1 MTPLARA
8 WIADPPPP
16 ILCEHALERGFV
28 QQTKTAIRR
37 LAAEKEINLARERVS
52 LWRPCGQEFEHLA
65 STRSIYQAL
74 QLAETLAED
83 LFLFDAPAGDVL
95 TLVAAGDRFPL
106 VAPGDG
112 FPLVAAG
119 EGK

>member
-1 MTPLARA
+1 MTPLARS
-8 WIADPPPP
+8 WIAAAPPP
-16 ILCEHALERGFV
+16 IVCEHALDRAFL

-37 LAAEKEINLARERVS
+37 LAAEKEIDLARERVS
-52 LWRPCGQEFEHLA
+52 LWRPRGQEFEHLA

-95 TLVAAGDRFPL
+95 TFVAAGDGFPL